1 LFKEVFVVVLPNFLI
16 IGAAR
21 SGTTSLYRYI
31 QDHPDIYLP
40 QAKRPEP
47 HFFLK
52 EEEYK
57 KGLDYYS
64 EKYFSQWSGEKAAG
78 EASTSYLYQSHV
90 ARRIHKHLPEVR
102 LIAILRNPVDRA
114 YSNYW
119 ITVQNGLDDVS
130 FEEAVGREGERINAP
145 KSKFWEA
152 VQPQAYLDRGYY
164 FRQLNHYLE
173 YFKREQLLI
182 LLFNDLR
189 KSPGRVVREV
199 FRFLEVDE
207 GYVPHTLGI
216 VNNKTATPYP
226 PMDPNTRKRL
236 IALFANENRRLSHMI
251 GRDLSCWDE

>member
-1 LFKEVFVVVLPNFLI
+1 MILPNFLI

-21 SGTTSLYRYI
+21 SGTTTLYTCM
-31 QDHPDIYLP
+31 QEHPDIFMP
-40 QAKRPEP
+40 GNKRPEP

-64 EKYFSQWSGEKAAG
+64 EKYFSLWNGEKARG

-90 ARRIHKHLPEVR
+90 ARRIHKHLPGVR

-145 KSKFWEA
+145 KSEFWRT
-152 VQPQAYLDRGYY
+152 VQPHAYLDRGYY
-164 FRQLNHYLE
+164 FKQLKYYLE

-182 LLFNDLR
+182 LLFDDLR
-189 KSPGRVVREV
+189 QSPDRVVREV

-207 GYVPHTLGI
+207 GYVPRTLGI

-226 PMDPNTRKRL
+226 PMDPNTRNRL